1 MFIYNLCIGEGFLY
15 FTLKKYCLKLPIKL
29 VKKIICIKT
38 EKMEITITKAE
49 YDSLLESKTR
59 LVDLEKKVSDLQEE
73 AKNKAIALDEER
85 KKSKAKAEE
94 AKSLIS
100 EKEKELEN
108 LKASLEL
115 QENETLENKI
125 NQLKEWNKKY
135 SEILA
140 QKEADR
146 VKNIEE
152 YKAFLWEDFLKEQE
166 LFLEG
171 LPEEKIEIYLKT
183 QAENKWFGKNNDE
196 NKPRVD
202 LHNNWQAPQ
211 SWESSDFEKMLNSG
225 ASVSDLIDSLE

>member
-1 MFIYNLCIGEGFLY
+1 MSQATYKAC
-15 FTLKKYCLKLPIKL
+15 
-29 VKKIICIKT
+29 KKIICIKI

-59 LVDLEKKVSDLQEE
+59 LIDLEKKVSDLQEE

-94 AKSLIS
+94 AKNLIS
-100 EKEKELEN
+100 EKENELEK

-115 QENETLENKI
+115 QENETLEEKI

-146 VKNIEE
+146 IKNIEE
-152 YKAFLWEDFLKEQE
+152 YKTFLWEDFLKEQAG
-166 LFLEG
+166 FLDW

-183 QAENKWFGKNNDE
+183 QAESKWFGKNNDE
-196 NKPRVD
+196 DKPKVGV
-202 LHNNWQAPQ
+202 HNNWQAPQ

-225 ASVSDLIDSLE
+225 ASVSDLINSLE